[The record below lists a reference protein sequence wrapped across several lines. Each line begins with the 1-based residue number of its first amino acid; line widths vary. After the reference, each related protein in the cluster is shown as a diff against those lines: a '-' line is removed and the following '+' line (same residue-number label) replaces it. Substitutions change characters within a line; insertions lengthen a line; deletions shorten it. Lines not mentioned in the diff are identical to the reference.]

1 MGFTPACLAA
11 LTKWTAPK
19 ILPWSVMATAGMP
32 SSFTRWQSFSTSQ
45 APSSREESVCR
56 CRWTN
61 WDMGS
66 VEPVYRNRDRG
77 KPGNL
82 RGRRLTG
89 AGTRGLSFLQ
99 KATGL
104 RDEFCH
110 FEGLYQAGDAV
121 FLQVG
126 ASITRFHSVG
136 EGEQDV
142 AFHSGAIFSEPLVG
156 FFGGPL
162 ARHVAVHD
170 EGVKR
175 FREQAS
181 LHILGGPRGHDRG
194 ACTRQ
199 HIALK
204 LKHGFFFLHQQH
216 AAVRG
221 AIMLAGSRLR
231 RFSFDPSRYHR
242 GQPHLDDSAA
252 IGCIVGGDVA
262 TMFFHNP
269 VANAKPESGA
279 FAHALG
285 SVEGIEDALGIFDS
299 SAIVGELRANVS
311 TLARDP
317 NLELPRA
324 PGL

>member
-1 MGFTPACLAA
+1 
-11 LTKWTAPK
+11 
-19 ILPWSVMATAGMP
+19 
-32 SSFTRWQSFSTSQ
+32 
-45 APSSREESVCR
+45 
-56 CRWTN
+56 
-61 WDMGS
+61 MGS

-194 ACTRQ
+194 ACPRRRPRPFVPPPCWGGP
-199 HIALK
+199 AF
-204 LKHGFFFLHQQH
+204 GVS
-216 AAVRG
+216 ASPRAVTT
-221 AIMLAGSRLR
+221 AGNRTSMTA
-231 RFSFDPSRYHR
+231 P
-242 GQPHLDDSAA
+242 P
-252 IGCIVGGDVA
+252 
-262 TMFFHNP
+262 
-269 VANAKPESGA
+269 SGA
-279 FAHALG
+279 L
-285 SVEGIEDALGIFDS
+285 
-299 SAIVGELRANVS
+299 
-311 TLARDP
+311 LAVMSP
-317 NLELPRA
+317 PCSFTI
-324 PGL
+324 P